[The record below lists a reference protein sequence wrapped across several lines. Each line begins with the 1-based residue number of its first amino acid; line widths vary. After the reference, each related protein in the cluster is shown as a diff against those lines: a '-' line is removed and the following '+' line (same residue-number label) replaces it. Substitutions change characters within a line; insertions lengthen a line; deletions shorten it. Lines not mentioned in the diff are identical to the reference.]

1 MEIEQDPQKICW
13 RICKKNVEIYYAAP
27 DDGWSVHVQEQH
39 TIMLRSEEGI
49 GIGCKNKF
57 SENAILPAC
66 CCVYAWPGKKSF
78 NSGDKQNVTID
89 SPLLK
94 VLFSY
99 LGKKHKPDHP

>member
-49 GIGCKNKF
+49 GIGCNKQVF
-57 SENAILPAC
+57 WKCHFASMLL
-66 CCVYAWPGKKSF
+66 CVCVAWEKKF
-78 NSGDKQNVTID
+78 Q
-89 SPLLK
+89 
-94 VLFSY
+94 
-99 LGKKHKPDHP
+99 